1 MTARGVAL
9 ALGPA
14 IGVAG
19 VAAALATLMRD
30 KAVAHA
36 MQAHGKDLLGGMVS
50 FFDHACR
57 SADANRV
64 LMALF
69 TPLLLSVNALFGIE
83 ARFPTP
89 GRCSKGCTGH
99 C

>member
-30 KAVAHA
+30 KAVADA
-36 MQAHGKDLLGGMVS
+36 MQAHGANLLGGMVS
-50 FFDHACR
+50 FFEHACR
-57 SADANRV
+57 GSDANRV

-69 TPLLLSVNALFGIE
+69 TPLLLVFNVLLGIE
-83 ARFPTP
+83 ARFLTP
-89 GRCSKGCTGH
+89 GRF
-99 C
+99 